1 MSLTL
6 ADIKNSIGKIENN
19 KVKFLYFKIIHP
31 TWNRYHFYLPLAIKG
46 EHLICLPIFT
56 TSKKH
61 KKLFKEEIHLKRLD
75 KSILIFENGICLKDE
90 DDKNHS
96 ATIWWKTITK
106 IKIDDLRKHLKN
118 DKEILQENEVT
129 KKHIEEIIEIFKYK
143 SKYKRRNNG
152 IEYVEHII
160 QD

>member
-19 KVKFLYFKIIHP
+19 KAKFLYFKIIHP
-31 TWNRYHFYLPLAIKG
+31 VWNRYHFYLPLAIEGKD
-46 EHLICLPIFT
+46 LICLPIFT
-56 TSKKH
+56 AREKYKKSF
-61 KKLFKEEIHLKRLD
+61 KKEKHLKRCD
-75 KSILIFENGICLKDE
+75 KNILIFENGICLKDE

-96 ATIWWKTITK
+96 AAILWETITK
-106 IKIDDLRKHLKN
+106 IKIDDLRKHLKK
-118 DKEILQENEVT
+118 DKKIFQENEVT

-143 SKYKRRNNG
+143 RRNNK
-152 IEYVEHII
+152 IEYVEHLI